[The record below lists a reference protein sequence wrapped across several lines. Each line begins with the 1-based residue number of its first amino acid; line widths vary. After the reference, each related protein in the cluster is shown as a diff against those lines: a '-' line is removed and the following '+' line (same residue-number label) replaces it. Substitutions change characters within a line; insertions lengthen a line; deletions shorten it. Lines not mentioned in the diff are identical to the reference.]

1 MKKIIIIIGIALLF
15 LSCSNDDQPTQSTSC
30 NCVKL
35 IQQRVRTYN
44 SNLQL
49 ISDTGW
55 KSAGAGQ
62 VASDV
67 KDCSQDG
74 KIVYTNSQS
83 TQTQIIEFRHIL
95 KCN

>member
-1 MKKIIIIIGIALLF
+1 MKKIIIIGIVLLF
-15 LSCSNDDQPTQSTSC
+15 LSCSTDEQPTQSTTC

-35 IQQRVRTYN
+35 IEQRVRTYS

-49 ISDTGW
+49 INDTGW

-62 VASDV
+62 VSSDV

-74 KIVYTNSQS
+74 KIVFTNSQS
-83 TQTQIIEFRHIL
+83 TQTQIIEYRHIL